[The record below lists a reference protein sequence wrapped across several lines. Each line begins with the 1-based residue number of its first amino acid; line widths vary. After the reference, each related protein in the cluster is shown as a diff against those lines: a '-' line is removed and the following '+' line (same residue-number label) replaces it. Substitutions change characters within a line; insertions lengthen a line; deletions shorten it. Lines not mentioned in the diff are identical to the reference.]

1 MGANNYAIYHEGNN
15 PSYNDLLNKPTIP
28 TNNNQLTNGAG
39 YSTFSGSY
47 NDLSNKPTIPTNN
60 NQLSNGAGYITSVS
74 GQNYNLLSNKPTIP
88 TNNNQLTNGAG
99 YVTTNTTYSAD
110 GNYGIFLDGTTFKL
124 ENDRRR
130 NANEDVQTGNNS
142 DQIFFDTDVGI
153 RFYTNG
159 AEDMRLT
166 DGGVLHVD
174 DDVVAYSTTISDI
187 RLKKDI
193 ELINNPL
200 DIINAINGYTFTFK
214 KDNKKSA
221 GVVAQEVE
229 KVFPQAVKDQELPYV
244 SEDIENPDVFK
255 TVEYDQIVGLLVQA
269 VKELSGKIKKLEG
282 K

>member
-1 MGANNYAIYHEGNN
+1 
-15 PSYNDLLNKPTIP
+15 
-28 TNNNQLTNGAG
+28 
-39 YSTFSGSY
+39 
-47 NDLSNKPTIPTNN
+47 
-60 NQLSNGAGYITSVS
+60 
-74 GQNYNLLSNKPTIP
+74 
-88 TNNNQLTNGAG
+88 
-99 YVTTNTTYSAD
+99 
-110 GNYGIFLDGTTFKL
+110 
-124 ENDRRR
+124 
-130 NANEDVQTGNNS
+130 
-142 DQIFFDTDVGI
+142 
-153 RFYTNG
+153 
-159 AEDMRLT
+159 MRLT